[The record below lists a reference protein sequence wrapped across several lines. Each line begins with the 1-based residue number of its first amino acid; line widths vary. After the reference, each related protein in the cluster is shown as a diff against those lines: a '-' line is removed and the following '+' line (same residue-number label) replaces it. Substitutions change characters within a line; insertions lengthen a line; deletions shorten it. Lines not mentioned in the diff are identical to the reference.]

1 MLTWA
6 AVVALAMSAFASLSD
21 WSSVLVNV
29 AELGGVVALFAL
41 VCAAEVFSTPRG

>member
-6 AVVALAMSAFASLSD
+6 AVVAIISGTLASFGD
-21 WSSVLVNV
+21 WSSMLLNV

-41 VCAAEVFSTPRG
+41 VCAAEVFSEPRN